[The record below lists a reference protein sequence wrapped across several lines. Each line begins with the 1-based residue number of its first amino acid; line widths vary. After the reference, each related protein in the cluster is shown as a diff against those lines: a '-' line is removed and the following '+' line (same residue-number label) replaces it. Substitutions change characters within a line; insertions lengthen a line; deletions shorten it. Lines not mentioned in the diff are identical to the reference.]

1 MLTFALSKG
10 RLADKIFKYLK
21 ELNLCDIKLLDDD
34 RRLVLE
40 SSDQKFRF
48 FLAKPSDVPTFVES
62 GVADLGVV
70 GKDTILEENR
80 DITEILDLGFG
91 KCRMCVCAPK
101 DLGLSFQDK
110 SLVRVATKYPN
121 IAKKYFESVH
131 QNSIIIKLNGS
142 VELAAIVGL
151 SDVIVDIVES
161 GRTLKENG
169 LADFITIHD
178 LSARLVV
185 NNASLKTKYDEMS
198 SIIQGF
204 RMLIEEPTINKS
216 RDF

>member
-1 MLTFALSKG
+1 
-10 RLADKIFKYLK
+10 
-21 ELNLCDIKLLDDD
+21 
-34 RRLVLE
+34 
-40 SSDQKFRF
+40 
-48 FLAKPSDVPTFVES
+48 
-62 GVADLGVV
+62 
-70 GKDTILEENR
+70 
-80 DITEILDLGFG
+80 
-91 KCRMCVCAPK
+91 MCVCAPK

-169 LADFITIHD
+169 LAAFITIHD

-204 RMLIEEPTINKS
+204 RMLIEEK
-216 RDF
+216 

>member
-142 VELAAIVGL
+142 VDLAASVGL

-204 RMLIEEPTINKS
+204 RMLIEEK
-216 RDF
+216 

>member
-91 KCRMCVCAPK
+91 KCRMCVCC
-101 DLGLSFQDK
+101 
-110 SLVRVATKYPN
+110 V
-121 IAKKYFESVH
+121 
-131 QNSIIIKLNGS
+131 
-142 VELAAIVGL
+142 
-151 SDVIVDIVES
+151 
-161 GRTLKENG
+161 
-169 LADFITIHD
+169 
-178 LSARLVV
+178 
-185 NNASLKTKYDEMS
+185 
-198 SIIQGF
+198 
-204 RMLIEEPTINKS
+204 
-216 RDF
+216 

>member
-10 RLADKIFKYLK
+10 RLADKIFDYLRK
-21 ELNLCDIKLLDDD
+21 LNLCDVKVLEDD
-34 RRLVLE
+34 RRLVIKTGNY
-40 SSDQKFRF
+40 QF

-80 DITEILDLGFG
+80 DITEVLDLGFG
-91 KCRMCVCAPK
+91 KCRMCVCGK
-101 DLGLSFQDK
+101 VGNDDYKLK
-110 SLVRVATKYPN
+110 SNLKIATKYPH
-121 IAKKYFESVH
+121 IAKEYFDSIN
-131 QNSIIIKLNGS
+131 QNTTIVKLNGS
-142 VELAAIVGL
+142 VELGPIVGL

-169 LADFITIHD
+169 LEVKEIIHE

-185 NNASLKTKYDEMS
+185 NNASLKTKYDEIYE
-198 SIIQGF
+198 IIMGF
-204 RMLIEEPTINKS
+204 SNLLGE
-216 RDF
+216 